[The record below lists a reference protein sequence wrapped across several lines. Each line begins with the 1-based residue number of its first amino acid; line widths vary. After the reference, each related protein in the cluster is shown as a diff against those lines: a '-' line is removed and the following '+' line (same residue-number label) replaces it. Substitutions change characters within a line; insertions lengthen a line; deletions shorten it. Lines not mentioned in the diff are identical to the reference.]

1 MRGLV
6 KIVEGVLGALL
17 VLHALCASAA
27 TWVAPE
33 SFKTIPVIL
42 EKTGEHVL
50 LYDSG
55 DRASGA
61 IYAVSGEYD
70 VIALELVKLVD
81 AQFGIA
87 TQDSSGAGSF
97 FGLND
102 YSDQEVPDPQARDL
116 WRHLWIDA
124 TSKMKATGFIVEG
137 FSQTRIES
145 KPYNVFANRNASS
158 VLLIRVLDSSQLF
171 GIPGALVL
179 LYRRDAAR
187 EWGFA
192 NPHDP
197 FSFGY
202 KMHVRRLVTKTEDAL
217 LESWARQRK
226 LPSKMVPFGS
236 RPLPEYLKEWTEVRQ
251 FLESA
256 KRQK

>member
-87 TQDSSGAGSF
+87 TQDSSGASRF
-97 FGLND
+97 FGLNA
-102 YSDQEVPDPQARDL
+102 SLTTCLQIE
-116 WRHLWIDA
+116 
-124 TSKMKATGFIVEG
+124 
-137 FSQTRIES
+137 TR
-145 KPYNVFANRNASS
+145 A
-158 VLLIRVLDSSQLF
+158 LF
-171 GIPGALVL
+171 
-179 LYRRDAAR
+179 
-187 EWGFA
+187 F
-192 NPHDP
+192 
-197 FSFGY
+197 
-202 KMHVRRLVTKTEDAL
+202 
-217 LESWARQRK
+217 
-226 LPSKMVPFGS
+226 
-236 RPLPEYLKEWTEVRQ
+236 
-251 FLESA
+251 
-256 KRQK
+256 